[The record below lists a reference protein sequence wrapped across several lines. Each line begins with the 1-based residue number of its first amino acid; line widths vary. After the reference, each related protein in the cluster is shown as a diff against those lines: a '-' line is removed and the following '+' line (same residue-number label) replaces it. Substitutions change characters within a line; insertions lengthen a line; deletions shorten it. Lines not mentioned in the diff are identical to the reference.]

1 MDHPNPP
8 RSDPAQALAAGAG
21 GAVPAMVGPAGDA
34 RAEVDPALDATAGL
48 ALRASRPSRA
58 ALAWVLAAHGVVF
71 LLGLGAVL
79 AWALQPAVVRPA
91 GGLVEGLGL
100 DQLLTGA
107 GEASVQ
113 GAAADGPAGVADG
126 LWPVLLPESLGVA
139 GLLAMVLSVVLA
151 PASVGLVH
159 LVWQTRMARQEL
171 RSILAQLRSLGEQ
184 AALSDD
190 ARRVLHRTRERT
202 LLRRA
207 IEEDIAAEDW
217 DAALVLAGELADRF
231 GYRQDAEDFRRRIDR
246 ARRATVEQQ
255 LAHAIAR
262 LDDLVLQR
270 QWDEARRE
278 AERIARAFPDAPR
291 AQAAPERVGRELA
304 RFKAEL
310 ERQFLEAAED
320 DRVEEAM
327 ELLKRL
333 DQHLTE
339 DEAAPFREVARG
351 VIGKARD
358 NMGAKFKLAVRDKR
372 WVEAAALGERI
383 IAEFPNSRMA
393 AEVRELLD
401 GIRERAAKM
410 VASGTPGY

>member
-1 MDHPNPP
+1 MGFVLLAHGFVF
-8 RSDPAQALAAGAG
+8 ALGLTAVVLWILQPENGVVEATAEGA
-21 GAVPAMVGPAGDA
+21 P
-34 RAEVDPALDATAGL
+34 TAGL
-48 ALRASRPSRA
+48 
-58 ALAWVLAAHGVVF
+58 VV
-71 LLGLGAVL
+71 
-79 AWALQPAVVRPA
+79 
-91 GGLVEGLGL
+91 
-100 DQLLTGA
+100 
-107 GEASVQ
+107 
-113 GAAADGPAGVADG
+113 
-126 LWPVLLPESLGVA
+126 PESLGVA

-159 LVWQTRMARQEL
+159 LVRDVRKTREEL
-171 RSILAQLRSLGEQ
+171 NAATLALRSLGEQ

-217 DAALVLAGELADRF
+217 DAALVLSSELADRF

-246 ARRATVEQQ
+246 ARLVTLEHQ
-255 LAHAIAR
+255 LDSAISQ
-262 LDDLVLQR
+262 LEDLVLHR
-270 QWDEARRE
+270 QWDEAQRE
-278 AERIARAFPDAPR
+278 AARIARAFPDAPR
-291 AQAAPERVGRELA
+291 AQNAPERIRREVE
-304 RFKAEL
+304 RFKVDL

-320 DRVEEAM
+320 ERVDEAM

-333 DQHLTE
+333 DLHLTE

-358 NMGAKFKLAVRDKR
+358 NLGAKFKLAVRDKR
-372 WVEAAALGERI
+372 WVEAANHGERI
-383 IAEFPNSRMA
+383 IAEFPNSQMA

-410 VASGTPGY
+410 VSSTY